1 MPRSISRQLALVL
14 LGSSA
19 MISLSTAT
27 SLAGPAG
34 AVTLLE
40 KQPVVGFARV
50 RGISGDGSTTVGVS
64 QIVGGNASATQWSST
79 GVLTLLPVSGQ
90 DASAEAISADGSTI
104 VGYHFV
110 AGVGDS
116 AFVLQGGNVYYLP
129 VLTGIQGNGA
139 TAVSADG
146 SIVVGYSEA
155 TNTTSHA
162 VLWSGPNWSTLTDL
176 GTLVAGGTASA
187 TGVSGDGTII
197 VARGDGFDAKEHAL
211 YWQGGAFHDLGTT
224 GLISAAWGISADG
237 STIVGTANGV
247 GFTVSHPTSWTGPG
261 FATQTDLGSLGGTLG
276 EAYAVNADGSV
287 IVGLSDL
294 PGNGSSHAF
303 RYANG
308 TMSDLNTLLL
318 NAGVDM
324 SSVSLTEATGVSA
337 NGNYIAAN
345 DAFHGLAY
353 LVYYSDGVG
362 GLTNQAEQQASV
374 DGLGKARQAAAIQND
389 AYAGILSGDLDR
401 SNDGNQIGAL
411 GLVGSA
417 AGGVRGHAE
426 VGNGWSISGGVSD
439 GTSSFGAA
447 DIGNGLM
454 GAIALRY
461 DANLAFGGFRPFAQV
476 GGSFDLLSNVSLT
489 RTYPGGSGTGVTQG
503 TLAALYGRAGL
514 TKDFDTGDQLTFS
527 GELGGR
533 WLSTAAYS
541 ESFSAGN
548 PFPASVAAGTDTQ
561 VVSKLGVAWTH
572 PLAKSVDMT
581 VRAAVGT
588 TIGGVSELKV
598 ATTGFGTLTTGLDH
612 PVWGELGAHLSW
624 YVSDKSAIDLYAT
637 GIFGQGIGANAH
649 VGAGYHYRF

>member
-1 MPRSISRQLALVL
+1 MPRSMSRQIALVL

-27 SLAGPAG
+27 ALAGPG

-40 KQPVVGFARV
+40 NPPAPGFVRT
-50 RGISGDGSTTVGVS
+50 RGISGDGSILVGVS
-64 QIVGGNASATQWSST
+64 ILYSNSSSAASWSST
-79 GVLTLLPVSGQ
+79 GALTLIPATGQ
-90 DASAEAISADGSTI
+90 FSSANAISADGFTI
-104 VGYHFV
+104 VGDHFV

-116 AFVLQGGNVYYLP
+116 AFVLQGGNIYYLP

-139 TAVSADG
+139 TAVNADG

-155 TNTTSHA
+155 TFTTSHA
-162 VLWSGPNWSTLTDL
+162 VQWSGPNWSTLTDL
-176 GTLVAGGTASA
+176 GTLVPGGTASA
-187 TGVSGDGTII
+187 NGVSGDGTI
-197 VARGDGFDAKEHAL
+197 VVGRGDGFDAKQHAL
-211 YWQGGAFHDLGTT
+211 YWQGGTAQDLGTT

-237 STIVGTANGV
+237 STIVGTADGV

-261 FATQTDLGSLGGTLG
+261 FATQTDLGSLGGTTG
-276 EAYAVNADGSV
+276 TAWAVNADGSV
-287 IVGLSDL
+287 IVGTSALA
-294 PGNGSSHAF
+294 GNFFSHAF

-308 TMSDLNTLLL
+308 TMSDLNTLML
-318 NAGVDM
+318 NAGVNM
-324 SSVSLTEATGVSA
+324 TGISLSEAMGISA
-337 NGNYIAAN
+337 NGDYIAAN
-345 DAFHGLAY
+345 DTFNGLAY
-353 LVYYSDGVG
+353 LVYYSDGIG

-374 DGLGKARQAAAIQND
+374 DTLGKARQAAAIQND

-411 GLVGSA
+411 GLVGSVV
-417 AGGVRGHAE
+417 GGVRGHAE
-426 VGNGWSISGGVSD
+426 IGNGWSVSGGVAD
-439 GTSSFGAA
+439 GTSSFGTA

-454 GAIALRY
+454 GSIALRY

-489 RTYPGGSGTGVTQG
+489 RTYPGGSGTGITQG

-514 TKDFDTGDQLTFS
+514 TKDFDSGDQLTFS

-541 ESFSAGN
+541 ESLSASN

-561 VVSKLGVAWTH
+561 LVSKLGVAWTH
-572 PLAKSVDMT
+572 PLAKSVDLT

-588 TIGGVSELKV
+588 TIGGASELKV
-598 ATTGFGTLTTGLDH
+598 ATLGFGTLTTGLDH

-624 YVSDKSAIDLYAT
+624 NVSDKSAIDLYAT
-637 GIFGQGIGANAH
+637 GVFGQGIGANAH
-649 VGAGYHYRF
+649 VGAGYHYHF